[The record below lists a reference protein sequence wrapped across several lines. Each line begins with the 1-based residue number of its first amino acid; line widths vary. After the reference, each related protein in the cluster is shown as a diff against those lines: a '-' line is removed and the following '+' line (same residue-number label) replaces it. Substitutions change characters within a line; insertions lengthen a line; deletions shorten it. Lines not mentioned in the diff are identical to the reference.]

1 MPEERARDGHPIDGR
16 TTPASDRR
24 KTGRT
29 TGRGTGREADRK
41 SAKERHIR
49 MSDPAHEPPAAS
61 VTAPPPASD
70 PPPEPAEMPDPPAPP
85 AQSGPP
91 DPPRASEQ
99 AEPSASSGR
108 PRPSAPAGGGEAAEP
123 AESAEPSAQAPS
135 PDPDDI
141 EFVLPSISDV
151 EELVLGA
158 PRRYTSGQVAQLVGV
173 SLEEARRMWRA
184 LGFADFGPARAF
196 TDADVEALRHLRKLI
211 QSGLLPGP
219 VADQFVRS
227 VGQTM
232 ARFAEWQTEAWMEY
246 ISGELNGRRSERVM
260 GSAEEVMPLL
270 EPLVLYAW
278 RRHLAAAGTR
288 AMQSVTD
295 HNTVGQ
301 RLAVGFADLVG
312 FTRLSRSLSEAELG
326 HVVETFEAAAA
337 DVVTALGGRLVK
349 TLGDEVLYVAF
360 NPQGAAELGLRLVE
374 AMAAEP
380 ALPEL
385 RVGIAYGQVL
395 SRMGD
400 VFGTTVNLASRLT
413 ALAPKDTVV
422 IDRELAAELAGV
434 PDFDVQP
441 MWRRP
446 VRGLGLVEPFMVR
459 RPGAGV
465 RDEGAAEGP
474 ETAEPTTS

>member
-16 TTPASDRR
+16 TTPARDRR
-24 KTGRT
+24 NIGRSN
-29 TGRGTGREADRK
+29 GRGSNGREADHK
-41 SAKERHIR
+41 SDKERPI
-49 MSDPAHEPPAAS
+49 P
-61 VTAPPPASD
+61 V
-70 PPPEPAEMPDPPAPP
+70 PDLE
-85 AQSGPP
+85 
-91 DPPRASEQ
+91 DT
-99 AEPSASSGR
+99 
-108 PRPSAPAGGGEAAEP
+108 
-123 AESAEPSAQAPS
+123 
-135 PDPDDI
+135 
-141 EFVLPSISDV
+141 EFVLPSIIDV

-211 QSGLLPGP
+211 KSGLLPEP
-219 VADQFVRS
+219 VAAQFVRS

-232 ARFAEWQTEAWMEY
+232 ARFAEWQTEAWIEY
-246 ISGELNGRRSERVM
+246 ISGELNGQRSDRIL
-260 GSAEEVMPLL
+260 GAAEEVMPQL

-312 FTRLSRSLSEAELG
+312 FTRLSRSLSENELG
-326 HVVETFEAAAA
+326 RVVETFEDAAA
-337 DVVTALGGRLVK
+337 DVITSLGGRLVK

-360 NPQGAAELGLRLVE
+360 NPQAAAELGLRLVE
-374 AMAAEP
+374 AMAEESV
-380 ALPEL
+380 LPEL

-413 ALAPKDTVV
+413 ALAPKNSVV
-422 IDRELAAELAGV
+422 VDRELAAALKGV

-446 VRGLGLVEPFMVR
+446 VRGLGLVEPFMVQ
-459 RPGAGV
+459 RPGVPAPEEDGPALPDRAG
-465 RDEGAAEGP
+465 
-474 ETAEPTTS
+474 PTT

>member
-1 MPEERARDGHPIDGR
+1 MPEESARDGHPIDGR
-16 TTPASDRR
+16 TTPAPDRRKNGRKSSR
-24 KTGRT
+24 KTGRD
-29 TGRGTGREADRK
+29 ADRK

-49 MSDPAHEPPAAS
+49 VPDPVPEGAPEPRPGAPAES
-61 VTAPPPASD
+61 
-70 PPPEPAEMPDPPAPP
+70 PPEP
-85 AQSGPP
+85 
-91 DPPRASEQ
+91 
-99 AEPSASSGR
+99 
-108 PRPSAPAGGGEAAEP
+108 
-123 AESAEPSAQAPS
+123 
-135 PDPDDI
+135 DDA
-141 EFVLPSISDV
+141 EFVLPSIIDV

-173 SLEEARRMWRA
+173 SVEEARRMWRA

-196 TDADVEALRHLRKLI
+196 TDADVEALRHLRRLI
-211 QSGLLPGP
+211 QSGLLPEP
-219 VADQFVRS
+219 VAAQFVRS

-246 ISGELNGRRSERVM
+246 LGGQRNGQRSERVM
-260 GSAEEVMPLL
+260 GAAEEVMPSL

-288 AMQSVTD
+288 AMESATD

-326 HVVETFEAAAA
+326 HVVETFEDAAA
-337 DVVTALGGRLVK
+337 DVITSLGGRLVK

-360 NPQGAAELGLRLVE
+360 NPKAAAELGLRLVE
-374 AMAAEP
+374 AIAAEP

-413 ALAPKDTVV
+413 ALAPKNTVV
-422 IDRELAAELAGV
+422 IDRELAAALGEV

-459 RPGAGV
+459 RPGAGAPEEDTSAV
-465 RDEGAAEGP
+465 PGGAGP
-474 ETAEPTTS
+474 AAP